1 MRSHANQEHDRRDPI
16 RLMCQALAVSPAGYY
31 AWGAWPESVRG
42 AANRVLVVT
51 IRVIYRAFRETY
63 GSPSIWD
70 TLLKQGHG
78 VRKHRIARLMRA
90 EGVRAKTVK
99 K

>member
-1 MRSHANQEHDRRDPI
+1 VRSHANQEHDRRDPI
-16 RLMCQALAVSPAGYY
+16 RLMCRALVAK
-31 AWGAWPESVRG
+31 
-42 AANRVLVVT
+42 
-51 IRVIYRAFRETY
+51 IRVIHRAFRETY

-70 TLLKQGHG
+70 ALLKQGHG
-78 VRKHRIARLMRA
+78 VRKHRIARIMRA